1 MDTDADHALWIVNVN
16 METRGSSETAALPGA
31 QYDDLAVQAY
41 VREIE
46 FRRAISNQLRVG
58 LYESDRSTQT
68 DVSEVVEIKE
78 LTSVVQSLTQSLDTL
93 KKEVVLQKNVLQAEY
108 NQKIE
113 AQALELYNRMNDT
126 VRDLEMVHK
135 KKVSTLRRSFQ
146 QQLIDALA
154 VIRSKYENHYNA
166 NSDLLKSVD
175 SHADSAK
182 IQELRR
188 KIIEKDLVIQS
199 LEAQISEIV
208 ENEPPKQ
215 IIYQSEDDLEK
226 EKLQEE
232 NMELKEKMHSLQG
245 RVYQL
250 ETAIKEKDKH
260 IQSLDLDVGAMRVR
274 MEEDQRT
281 IEKLSSDQE
290 QLKVEL
296 ENEKSAATTLIQQQK
311 EDMENTLKAKL
322 AEKDEEKEN
331 VTSTD
336 LHCPFKGIEESKLSV
351 NRKIVR
357 EYLANINEFK
367 SPGPDELHP
376 RVLKEIGEE
385 ILEPLSIIF
394 ENSWRTGEVPEDW
407 RRANVVPIFKK
418 GKKVDP
424 GNYRPQAQLQK
435 KKEEKAL
442 LEIQRQKQE
451 LLLEEERL
459 NKMKEKLETPKVDVN
474 SVNTD
479 RERLQAQ
486 IAKLLSVH
494 EDDAKTIERLQKE
507 LERLN
512 KTWEKKFDILKQSFH
527 AIKDEMFLRQSL
539 HRQAMNLHRVSVSY
553 MTDGALGAAATDLPV
568 RNNSFLPSMPLPQI
582 GEKPPAVVTRAEYPS
597 NLMDASEQDVFTEN
611 ELQVVSDTEEDLE
624 GVPPLPP
631 PPPDRTRENKVKQL

>member
-1 MDTDADHALWIVNVN
+1 MVNVN
-16 METRGSSETAALPGA
+16 MENRGSSETAALPGA
-31 QYDDLAVQAY
+31 LDDDLSVEAY

-68 DVSEVVEIKE
+68 DESEVVEIKE

-93 KKEVVLQKNVLQAEY
+93 KKDVVLQKNVLQMEY

-135 KKVSTLRRSFQ
+135 KKVSTLRKSFQ

-154 VIRSKYENHYNA
+154 VIRSKYEKHYNA

-175 SHADSAK
+175 SQADSAK

-199 LEAQISEIV
+199 LEAQISEMV
-208 ENEPPKQ
+208 ESEQPKQ
-215 IIYQSEDDLEK
+215 IIYQSEDDPEK

-232 NMELKEKMHSLQG
+232 NKELKEKMDSLQG
-245 RVYQL
+245 RVHQL

-281 IEKLSSDQE
+281 IEKLSSVQE
-290 QLKVEL
+290 QLKAEL
-296 ENEKSAATTLIQQQK
+296 ELEKSAATTLIQQQR

-322 AEKDEEKEN
+322 AEKDEE
-331 VTSTD
+331 
-336 LHCPFKGIEESKLSV
+336 
-351 NRKIVR
+351 
-357 EYLANINEFK
+357 
-367 SPGPDELHP
+367 
-376 RVLKEIGEE
+376 
-385 ILEPLSIIF
+385 
-394 ENSWRTGEVPEDW
+394 
-407 RRANVVPIFKK
+407 
-418 GKKVDP
+418 
-424 GNYRPQAQLQK
+424 QAQRQK
-435 KKEEKAL
+435 EKEEKTL

-459 NKMKEKLETPKVDVN
+459 NKMKEKLKTPKVDINNVN
-474 SVNTD
+474 AD
-479 RERLQAQ
+479 RDQLQAQ
-486 IAKLLSVH
+486 IAKLLSVNG
-494 EDDAKTIERLQKE
+494 EDAKTIERLQKE

-553 MTDGALGAAATDLPV
+553 MADGALGAAATDLPI
-568 RNNSFLPSMPLPQI
+568 RNNFYLPSMPLPQI
-582 GEKPPAVVTRAEYPS
+582 GEKPPAVMTRAEYPS
-597 NLMDASEQDVFTEN
+597 NLMDASEQDIFTED

-624 GVPPLPP
+624 GILPLPP
-631 PPPDRTRENKVKQL
+631 PPNDRTRENEVKQL

>member
-1 MDTDADHALWIVNVN
+1 MDTDALWMVNVN
-16 METRGSSETAALPGA
+16 MENRRSPETAALPGA
-31 QYDDLAVQAY
+31 LDDDLAVQAY

-68 DVSEVVEIKE
+68 DESEVVEIKE

-93 KKEVVLQKNVLQAEY
+93 KKDVVLQKNVLQMEY

-135 KKVSTLRRSFQ
+135 KKVSTLRKSFQ

-154 VIRSKYENHYNA
+154 VIRSKYENHYNT

-175 SHADSAK
+175 SQADSAK

-199 LEAQISEIV
+199 LEAQISEMV
-208 ENEPPKQ
+208 ECEPPKQ
-215 IIYQSEDDLEK
+215 IIYQSEDDPEK
-226 EKLQEE
+226 EKLQGE
-232 NMELKEKMHSLQG
+232 NKELKEKMDSLQG
-245 RVYQL
+245 RVHQL

-260 IQSLDLDVGAMRVR
+260 IQSLDLDVGAMRIR

-281 IEKLSSDQE
+281 IEKLSSVQE
-290 QLKVEL
+290 QLKAEL
-296 ENEKSAATTLIQQQK
+296 ELEKSAATTLIQQQR

-322 AEKDEEKEN
+322 AEKDEE
-331 VTSTD
+331 
-336 LHCPFKGIEESKLSV
+336 
-351 NRKIVR
+351 
-357 EYLANINEFK
+357 
-367 SPGPDELHP
+367 
-376 RVLKEIGEE
+376 
-385 ILEPLSIIF
+385 
-394 ENSWRTGEVPEDW
+394 
-407 RRANVVPIFKK
+407 
-418 GKKVDP
+418 
-424 GNYRPQAQLQK
+424 QAQLQK
-435 KKEEKAL
+435 EKEEKAL
-442 LEIQRQKQE
+442 LEIQKQKQE

-459 NKMKEKLETPKVDVN
+459 NKMKEKLKTPKVDINNVN
-474 SVNTD
+474 AD

-486 IAKLLSVH
+486 IAKLLCVNG
-494 EDDAKTIERLQKE
+494 EDVKTIERLQKE

-553 MTDGALGAAATDLPV
+553 MADGALGAAATDLPI
-568 RNNSFLPSMPLPQI
+568 RNNFYVPSMPLPQI
-582 GEKPPAVVTRAEYPS
+582 GEKPPAVMTRAEYPS
-597 NLMDASEQDVFTEN
+597 NLMDASEQDIFTED

-624 GVPPLPP
+624 GILPLPP
-631 PPPDRTRENKVKQL
+631 PPNDRTRENEVKQL

>member
-322 AEKDEEKEN
+322 AEKDEE
-331 VTSTD
+331 
-336 LHCPFKGIEESKLSV
+336 
-351 NRKIVR
+351 
-357 EYLANINEFK
+357 
-367 SPGPDELHP
+367 
-376 RVLKEIGEE
+376 
-385 ILEPLSIIF
+385 
-394 ENSWRTGEVPEDW
+394 
-407 RRANVVPIFKK
+407 
-418 GKKVDP
+418 
-424 GNYRPQAQLQK
+424 QAQLQK